1 MANVSRYDQY
11 NLDNVFDDFF
21 KGFLVRPMGYE
32 NGRYQSAAK
41 AADIKMDVTENP
53 QAYIVKAEIPGVS
66 KEDIQVSIDGNT
78 VSLSAEIKRETE
90 QKEGDKV
97 IHTERYYGRV
107 ARSFSLSTEIDDTQ
121 AQAKYNNGVLE
132 LTLPKKAAATAKT
145 LTIQ

>member
-1 MANVSRYDQY
+1 MANISRYDQY

-21 KGFLVRPMGYE
+21 KGFLVRPM
-32 NGRYQSAAK
+32 RYDSPAK
-41 AADIKMDVTENP
+41 VADIKMDVTENAS
-53 QAYIVKAEIPGVS
+53 AYVVKAEIPGVE
-66 KEDIQVSIDGNT
+66 KDAIQVSIDGNT
-78 VSLSAEIKRETE
+78 VSLSAEVKRETE

-107 ARSFSLSTEIDDTQ
+107 ARSFSLSTDIDEAQ

-132 LTLPKKAAATAKT
+132 LTLPKKAAASAKT

>member
-11 NLDNVFDDFF
+11 NLDNMFDDFF
-21 KGFLVRPMGYE
+21 KGFLVRPMRYE
-32 NGRYQSAAK
+32 SAAAK
-41 AADIKMDVTENP
+41 AADIKMDVVENP
-53 QAYIVKAEIPGVS
+53 QAYIVKAEIPGVA
-66 KEDIQVSIDGNT
+66 KDDIQVSIDGNT
-78 VSLSAEIKRETE
+78 VSLSAEVKRETE

-132 LTLPKKAAATAKT
+132 LTLPKKAAASAKT